1 MNSYSSKEVNNN
13 GIEST
18 ANPIDFGQE
27 FMSQTM
33 SSSSSSSA
41 PVLSDYY
48 CDQYLV
54 YGQPF
59 VTREGFISLVLTQD
73 IRLDINSNHSIRVST
88 PDWIAAI
95 NHLGQS
101 VGVIHPFGR
110 VFQDMS
116 CCNIESGIHLA
127 KMCWR
132 GVTFTSLNRSLI
144 YLVDNSGCK
153 TTTERFRKL
162 NYDFTSDIFHLDA
175 LSGEYARQRAF
186 ADILRGSYELS
197 KDGSD
202 QLWRL
207 AGIQIPLSIP
217 RRESIDFFVI

>member
-1 MNSYSSKEVNNN
+1 MNSFSSKEVNNN

-18 ANPIDFGQE
+18 ANPTDFGQE

-41 PVLSDYY
+41 TFLSDYC
-48 CDQYLV
+48 CDEYLV

-73 IRLDINSNHSIRVST
+73 IRLDISSNHSIRVST

-101 VGVIHPFGR
+101 VGIIHPFGR
-110 VFQDMS
+110 VFEDMN

-162 NYDFTSDIFHLDA
+162 NYDFTSDIFHSNA

-186 ADILRGSYELS
+186 ADVLRGNYES
-197 KDGSD
+197 SEDGSD
-202 QLWRL
+202 QLWQL
-207 AGIQIPLSIP
+207 AGIHSFHFQSLYENQSI
-217 RRESIDFFVI
+217 VL